1 MSECTLQTCPECNGR
16 VILNRG
22 LYVCE
27 ECGLVSDTQ
36 YVPQDYI
43 ISLRK
48 DKKELAK
55 QYVSPGERVDIIDG
69 LGSYI
74 GNNRDAGN
82 RDHQGKLL
90 SKEKELYFRRLNRI
104 YNFRAR
110 IRHRESQYRV
120 LKSLNRVI
128 TLLQLSDKTKQRAA
142 YIYRKSLKQFDHKEI
157 STHPVLMTVALFL
170 AIRERRE
177 PVTLQEVVT
186 AFRQL
191 GHRIPLNK
199 VMRITEIL
207 KKSPGIELIRRK
219 SEDYI
224 PRLVSKIIRHPDV
237 SLRLQ
242 RKFWTLPDYRSL
254 LMKTVKTLLEKISP
268 EQRGGRHPYIFA
280 ASVLYG
286 ADLLIAKTT
295 SRRPVLTQKLLAKIV
310 NVAEYSIRDHYC
322 TLLKPFVKGEQRNSS
337 YVR

>member
-1 MSECTLQTCPECNGR
+1 MSECALQTCPECKGK
-16 VILNRG
+16 VVLNRG

-27 ECGLVSDTQ
+27 ECGLVTDTQ
-36 YVPQDYI
+36 YVPQGYI
-43 ISLRK
+43 ISINT
-48 DKKELAK
+48 DKNELAK
-55 QYVSPGERVDIIDG
+55 QYVSPGERVDIVDG
-69 LGSYI
+69 MGSYI
-74 GNNRDAGN
+74 GNFKETKS
-82 RDHQGKLL
+82 RDHQGNLL
-90 SKEKELYFRRLNRI
+90 PKDKELYFRRLNRI

-110 IRHRESQYRV
+110 IRHKESQYRV
-120 LKSLNRVI
+120 LKSLNHVT

-142 YIYRKSLKQFDHKEI
+142 YIYRKSLKHADHKEV

-177 PVTLQEVVT
+177 PVTLQEVIT

-199 VMRITEIL
+199 VMRVIENL
-207 KKSPGIELIRRK
+207 KKCPGIELTRRK

-224 PRLVSKIIRHPDV
+224 PRLVSKIARHPEIT
-237 SLRLQ
+237 SRIQ
-242 RKFWTLPDYRSL
+242 RKLWTSPEYQSL
-254 LMKTVKTLLEKISP
+254 LMKTANMLLEKIAP

-286 ADLLIAKTT
+286 ADLLIAKQL

-322 TLLKPFVKGEQRNSS
+322 TLLKQYVKGEQRIK
-337 YVR
+337 VVM